1 MNTLIEIDLELLG
14 AESEL
19 SPEIVDFI
27 CAVKKSQY
35 GETDLSHQA
44 RDLDEYEQAMVA

>member
-1 MNTLIEIDLELLG
+1 MNTLIEIDPELLG
-14 AESEL
+14 AESEI

-27 CAVKKSQY
+27 RAVKKSTI
-35 GETDLSHQA
+35 GEPELTRCA